1 MSAPFYVVAVTLV
14 VLGLSIAVGLLIA
27 ARRGLRPT
35 SRQAAQLIGLS
46 VVVVAGAVLASL
58 LPSQP
63 SAVIAILAV
72 GWIVYRAST
81 RALTGKSDLPV
92 RALMAIAVTA
102 AFAAIVLAVAT
113 RQ

>member
-1 MSAPFYVVAVTLV
+1 MTAPFYVVAVTLA
-14 VLGLSIAVGLLIA
+14 VLGLSIAAGLLLA
-27 ARRGLRPT
+27 ERRGIRPT

-46 VVVVAGAVLASL
+46 VVVVAVAVVASL

-72 GWIVYRAST
+72 GWIVYRASD
-81 RALTGKSDLPV
+81 RALAGKSDPPV
-92 RALMAIAVTA
+92 RALVAVAVTA
-102 AFAAIVLAVAT
+102 AFAAIVLAIAT